1 MTASLY
7 IVSTPIG
14 NLGDMT
20 SRAIETL
27 KEVDVIAA
35 EDTRHSGRLLQHFS
49 IQTPMISLHDH
60 NEQQRSTT
68 LLTRLQAGESVAL
81 ISDAGTPLIS
91 DPGYKLVS
99 MVRAQGISV
108 VPIPGA
114 CAMIAALSSAGLP
127 TDRFM
132 FEGFL
137 PSKQGA
143 RQQTLAALQYETRT
157 LVFYESPRRL
167 TGCLADMQAAFGDA
181 RQACIAREL
190 TKLHETLE
198 TRSLAELADW
208 VATSPEQL
216 KGECVLLVAGAS
228 AAQTAD
234 EVALNQMLTVLL
246 AELPVKRAAKVAAEL
261 LGVGKN
267 AAYAQALILTKAE
280 Q

>member
-137 PSKQGA
+137 PSKKGA

-190 TKLHETLE
+190 TKLHETIE

-234 EVALNQMLTVLL
+234 EVALNQMLIVLL

>member
-137 PSKQGA
+137 PSKKGA

-190 TKLHETLE
+190 TKLHETIE
-198 TRSLAELADW
+198 TRSLAELAGW
-208 VATSPEQL
+208 VAASPEQL
-216 KGECVLLVAGAS
+216 KGECVLLVAGAP

-234 EVALNQMLTVLL
+234 EVALNQMLIVLL